1 MCVCFLRVSTPAV
14 VAAGRRAGGMMWGG
28 GGGGG
33 PGGGAG
39 GGGGVCGV
47 SRGDVWVVA
56 HQLVAAREGLDQR
69 HLVRLV
75 PFG

>member
-1 MCVCFLRVSTPAV
+1 MGV
-14 VAAGRRAGGMMWGG
+14 GWGG
-28 GGGGG
+28 VARGVARGVGW
-33 PGGGAG
+33 
-39 GGGGVCGV
+39 VCGV